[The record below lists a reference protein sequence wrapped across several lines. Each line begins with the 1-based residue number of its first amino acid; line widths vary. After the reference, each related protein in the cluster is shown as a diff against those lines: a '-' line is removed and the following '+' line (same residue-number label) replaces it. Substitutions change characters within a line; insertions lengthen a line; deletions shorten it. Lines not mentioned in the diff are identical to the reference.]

1 MKKKTRAEKTVD
13 DMSDET
19 LKAIGFGVIKAVTIA
34 FLFGALV
41 GYLVRL
47 FTN

>member
-1 MKKKTRAEKTVD
+1 MNKKETSEEIVNS
-13 DMSDET
+13 MSDKT
-19 LKAIGFGVIKAVTIA
+19 ITAIGFGVIKAVTIA

-41 GYLVRL
+41 GYL